1 MKIRQVIRSTAV
13 EPSEVQRAMREGRV
27 KFLNARF
34 EKSKPA
40 PPEIRELQS
49 LFKIA
54 VLEIAGRLEEL
65 DRKEINRGDMLR
77 KLSIL
82 KEKLNV
88 LQARIERVKEESSKE

>member
-1 MKIRQVIRSTAV
+1 MKIKSTAV
-13 EPSEVQRAMREGRV
+13 DPSAIQKAMKEGRV

-34 EKSKPA
+34 KKSKPA
-40 PPEIRELQS
+40 PAEVRELQS

-88 LQARIERVKEESSKE
+88 LQARLERLKESPKED